1 MIVVL
6 GGGPAG
12 RLAAM
17 HLSHAGKHVL
27 LVERDAIGGTC
38 LNFGCMVVCALN
50 DAARSISGARELYQ
64 LGVLDSCPVVKF
76 PALIREMHNV
86 QETIRKVLDSETRAT
101 GVEIMYGTDAVL
113 EGKTVRIGDEIINP
127 DSVIAATGSV
137 PAIPEIPGIHKQ
149 GIYNPHTLSGMKDLP
164 KRIVILGGG
173 VMAAEFAYIFSSFGS
188 EVHLIARSGLL
199 KLLDPKQLAVARKEL
214 KEVFICEH
222 TGVPEILGEDR
233 VTAVMT
239 CGTTNPREEVP
250 CDAVFVATG
259 LRPRSEHLHGI
270 EKGPSGEVL
279 VGPYME
285 TSVKG
290 VYAAGDVTG
299 PPYLTPV
306 ARHEGIVAAEHIL
319 GRRRNINYRYFP
331 QSVNLANEHAF
342 CNPGGDECVKMGVPG
357 PAGPGTFWKVPFGT
371 TGLARV
377 SIDPSDRSVA
387 GLSASGPGAGIISS
401 YISFLMQKGIIADDF
416 DDFLEIHP
424 ETDGV
429 YGLIRYASDY
439 LKEHNQE

>member
-17 HLSHAGKHVL
+17 HLSHDGKHVL

-50 DAARSISGARELYQ
+50 DAARSISDARDLYK
-64 LGVLDSCPVVKF
+64 LGVFDSYPLVKF

-113 EGKTVRIGDEIINP
+113 EGKTVHIGDETINP
-127 DSVIAATGSV
+127 DYIIAATGSV
-137 PAIPEIPGIHKQ
+137 PVIPEIPGIHKQ
-149 GIYNPHTLSGMKDLP
+149 GIYNPHTLSSMKDLP
-164 KRIVILGGG
+164 KRIIILGGG

-199 KLLDPKQLAVARKEL
+199 KHLDPKQQAVARKEL
-214 KEVFICEH
+214 KDVFVCEH
-222 TGVPEILGEDR
+222 TGVPEILGGDT
-233 VTAVMT
+233 VTSVVM
-239 CGTTNPREEVP
+239 CGNANPREEIP

-319 GRRRNINYRYFP
+319 GRQRKINYRYFP

-342 CNPGGDECVKMGVPG
+342 CNPGGEECVKMGVPG

-377 SIDPSDRSVA
+377 SIDPDDRSVA
-387 GLSASGPGAGIISS
+387 GLSASGPGAGIVTS
-401 YISFLMQKGIIADDF
+401 YISFLMQKGVIADDF

-424 ETDGV
+424 ETDGI
-429 YGLIRYASDY
+429 YGLIRYASGY
-439 LKEHNQE
+439 LKEQNQE